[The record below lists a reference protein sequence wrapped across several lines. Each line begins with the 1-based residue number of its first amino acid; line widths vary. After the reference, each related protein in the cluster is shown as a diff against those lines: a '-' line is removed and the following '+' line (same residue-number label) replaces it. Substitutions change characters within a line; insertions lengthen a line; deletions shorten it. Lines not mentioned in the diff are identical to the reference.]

1 MKRTELIGKLLKEG
15 FSEKTLVNFSDN
27 QLKQLASRVL
37 SEEDLMV
44 SKKDPQYQQKV
55 ADAKKQNK
63 TIEAYEELKGNQ
75 KVLDKND
82 NGKIDSDDFA
92 ILNKEKKGE
101 VKEGIFGGKHKKVST
116 IKHDGHEIDVF
127 SKDDKKVY
135 GHPRKEGSKNQND
148 KERLVYSDLE
158 SLKKSVSSMGKGE
171 KNVNFP
177 KSKKISNPDYKST
190 VVDINEVDMGLTVK
204 SAPKSTPLFGGSP
217 KKSTSPKKKPSP
229 KKKEM
234 GEEGEMDESLHG
246 IMIGATKEKLKKDL
260 GRDPKDHEVE
270 KELGKFV
277 DDWKKD
283 NEYKERMKKNP
294 YNPGKPPSP
303 DFNGYNKRKEK
314 KEGDVEEGDYHN
326 ERSEKALEKSKEDF
340 PQLKNIKK
348 CKECGKVE
356 SKCKCEKEEEVDE
369 LLRFYDDDGTPIKNK
384 KGEQD
389 AVSTKDK
396 NFKKKTKSKK
406 CSDCEEDTKD
416 CKCDHSHLDENKTI
430 KNWVKSLVE
439 NKEFHSFTSKNEI
452 MELIQTKL
460 TESETMTHEFGP
472 KVKKGHNGIPEFM
485 TYDAITSAEPKT
497 APSKPAPSTK
507 PGTRPT
513 PTRREDP
520 RKTPFQ
526 PGPGTNPKPK
536 AKIAEEKKK

>member
-1 MKRTELIGKLLKEG
+1 MKRTELIGRLLKEG

-37 SEEDLMV
+37 GEGETDEDIMV
-44 SKKDPQYQQKV
+44 SKNDPELQQKV
-55 ADAKKQNK
+55 ADAKQGNK
-63 TIEAYEELKGNQ
+63 TIETYEELKGKQN
-75 KVLDKND
+75 KIDKNK
-82 NGKIDSDDFA
+82 NGKIDADDFA
-92 ILNKEKKGE
+92 ILNKEKKG
-101 VKEGIFGGKHKKVST
+101 
-116 IKHDGHEIDVF
+116 DV
-127 SKDDKKVY
+127 
-135 GHPRKEGSKNQND
+135 
-148 KERLVYSDLE
+148 
-158 SLKKSVSSMGKGE
+158 
-171 KNVNFP
+171 
-177 KSKKISNPDYKST
+177 
-190 VVDINEVDMGLTVK
+190 NEVDMGLTIKGSK
-204 SAPKSTPLFGGSP
+204 SSSSSVFGGVS
-217 KKSTSPKKKPSP
+217 KKSSSPKKKSTP
-229 KKKEM
+229 KKKEE
-234 GEEGEMDESLHG
+234 GETEEGEVDESLNG
-246 IMIGATKEKLKKDL
+246 LMLGVIKDKLSKDL
-260 GRDPKDHEVE
+260 GREPEDHEIDKAHE
-270 KELGKFV
+270 DFV
-277 DDWKKD
+277 NSWKKD
-283 NEYKERMKKNP
+283 NEYKERMKKNA

-303 DFNGYNKRKEK
+303 DFNGYNKRKKK

-348 CKECGKVE
+348 CKECEKVE
-356 SKCKCEKEEEVDE
+356 SKCKCKKEDVKE
-369 LLRFYDDDGTPIKNK
+369 
-384 KGEQD
+384 
-389 AVSTKDK
+389 
-396 NFKKKTKSKK
+396 
-406 CSDCEEDTKD
+406 
-416 CKCDHSHLDENKTI
+416 I

>member
-1 MKRTELIGKLLKEG
+1 MKRTELVEKLIKEG
-15 FSEKTLVNFSDN
+15 FSEKTLVKFSDN
-27 QLKQLASRVL
+27 QLIQLSSRML
-37 SEEDLMV
+37 SEEDMMI

-55 ADAKKQNK
+55 DSAKKQNK

-75 KVLDKND
+75 SKIDKNK
-82 NGKIDSDDFA
+82 NGKIDADDFA

-101 VKEGIFGGKHKKVST
+101 TKEDVS
-116 IKHDGHEIDVF
+116 EA
-127 SKDDKKVY
+127 
-135 GHPRKEGSKNQND
+135 
-148 KERLVYSDLE
+148 
-158 SLKKSVSSMGKGE
+158 
-171 KNVNFP
+171 
-177 KSKKISNPDYKST
+177 
-190 VVDINEVDMGLTVK
+190 DMGLTIKGSK
-204 SAPKSTPLFGGSP
+204 SSSSTVFGGTP
-217 KKSTSPKKKPSP
+217 KKKSTP
-229 KKKEM
+229 KKKEVDET
-234 GEEGEMDESLHG
+234 EETEVDESLHG

-260 GRDPKDHEVE
+260 GRDPEDHEVE
-270 KELGKFV
+270 MELEKFV
-277 DDWKKD
+277 DSWKKD
-283 NEYKERMKKNP
+283 NESKEDKGHQSKK
-294 YNPGKPPSP
+294 
-303 DFNGYNKRKEK
+303 KEK
-314 KEGDVEEGDYHN
+314 DVDEGDYHN
-326 ERSEKALEKSKEDF
+326 ERSKKALEKSKEDF
-340 PQLKNIKK
+340 PQHNNIKK
-348 CKECGKVE
+348 CDDCGKVE
-356 SKCKCEKEEEVDE
+356 SKCKCKKEEVNE
-369 LLRFYDDDGTPIKNK
+369 LLRFYDDDGNPIKNK

-406 CSDCEEDTKD
+406 CSDCGKDDKD
-416 CKCDHSHLDENKTI
+416 CKCDHSHLDENRKI
-430 KNWVKSLVE
+430 KNWVKGLVE

-460 TESETMTHEFGP
+460 NESDTMVQHGP

-485 TYDAITSAEPKT
+485 SYDAIVSAEPKT

>member
-1 MKRTELIGKLLKEG
+1 MKRTELVEKLIKEG
-15 FSEKTLVNFSDN
+15 FSEKTLVKFSDN
-27 QLKQLASRVL
+27 QLKQLVSRML
-37 SEEDLMV
+37 SEEDLMI

-55 ADAKKQNK
+55 VDAKKQNK

-75 KVLDKND
+75 SKIDKNK
-82 NGKIDSDDFA
+82 NGKIDADDFA

-101 VKEGIFGGKHKKVST
+101 TKEDVS
-116 IKHDGHEIDVF
+116 EA
-127 SKDDKKVY
+127 
-135 GHPRKEGSKNQND
+135 
-148 KERLVYSDLE
+148 
-158 SLKKSVSSMGKGE
+158 
-171 KNVNFP
+171 
-177 KSKKISNPDYKST
+177 
-190 VVDINEVDMGLTVK
+190 DMGLTIKGSK
-204 SAPKSTPLFGGSP
+204 SSSSTVFGGTP
-217 KKSTSPKKKPSP
+217 KKKSTP
-229 KKKEM
+229 KKKEVDET
-234 GEEGEMDESLHG
+234 EETEVDESLHG

-260 GRDPKDHEVE
+260 GRDPEDHEVE

-277 DDWKKD
+277 DSWKKD
-283 NEYKERMKKNP
+283 NESKEKKGKNP

-303 DFNGYNKRKEK
+303 DFNGYNKKKEK
-314 KEGDVEEGDYHN
+314 KEGEVEEGDYHN
-326 ERSEKALEKSKEDF
+326 ERSKKALEKSKEDF

-348 CKECGKVE
+348 CDDCGKVE
-356 SKCKCEKEEEVDE
+356 SKCKCKKEEVDE
-369 LLRFYDDDGTPIKNK
+369 LLRFYDDDGNPIKNK

-406 CSDCEEDTKD
+406 CSDCGKDDKD
-416 CKCDHSHLDENKTI
+416 CDCDHSHLDENRTI
-430 KNWVKSLVE
+430 KNWVKNLVE

-452 MELIQTKL
+452 MELIQSKL
-460 TESETMTHEFGP
+460 NESDTMVQHGP

-485 TYDAITSAEPKT
+485 SYDAIANAEPKT